1 VRQDRR
7 MAVEGNFGGVMLR
20 GGGGLELVELSSGLC
35 VRPRFAGRKKIAR
48 RGPLAGAMGRAATVV
63 DATAGFGGDSV
74 LLARMGFCVT
84 AVERHPAIAALLH
97 DAVACSADPRVNAVR
112 VHCADSC
119 EFLGALRPPADAV
132 YLDPMFPA
140 RRKTSA
146 LPAKEMQVLRRI
158 AFRCDMNALL
168 HAARNSGAGRV
179 VLKRP
184 PEAPAADCDLVF
196 GGKLARYEV
205 YLRR

>member
-1 VRQDRR
+1 
-7 MAVEGNFGGVMLR
+7 MAAERNFGGVLLR
-20 GGGGLELVELSSGLC
+20 SGGGGLELVEQDSGLC
-35 VRPRFAGRKKIAR
+35 VRPRFSGCKKVAR
-48 RGPLAGAMGRAATVV
+48 RGPLARAMGGAATVV

-84 AVERHPAIAALLH
+84 AVERHPAIAALLR
-97 DAVACSADPRVNAVR
+97 DAVDCSDDPRVNTVR

-119 EFLGALRPPADAV
+119 EFLSAMQRPADAV
-132 YLDPMFPA
+132 YLDPMFPP

-158 AFRCDMNALL
+158 AFRCDVDALL
-168 HAARNSGAGRV
+168 HVARNCGAGRV

-184 PEAPAADCDLVF
+184 PEAPASTDCDLVF

-205 YLRR
+205 YLRRR